1 MGHQGAG
8 FLHGLICDRPA
19 KEVQAALL
27 TRDILAGVSADPRVI
42 RLLPP
47 YTLREAEVDL
57 LRAALEDL

>member
-1 MGHQGAG
+1 
-8 FLHGLICDRPA
+8 
-19 KEVQAALL
+19 VQAALL
-27 TRDILAGVSADPRVI
+27 ARNILAGTSGDPRVV